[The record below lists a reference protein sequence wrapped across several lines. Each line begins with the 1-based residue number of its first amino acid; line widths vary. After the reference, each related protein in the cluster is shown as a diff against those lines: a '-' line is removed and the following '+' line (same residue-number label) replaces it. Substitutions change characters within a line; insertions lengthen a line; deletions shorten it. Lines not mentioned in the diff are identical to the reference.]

1 MFPGNRQRNGYSM
14 PMHRGMNNFRIPN
27 QGFNQQPQRSMGAN
41 LLQRF
46 LPQQAQAA
54 TIASKGAGGLSN
66 TLNNVQQVLKV
77 VQSTAPLV
85 QEYGPMVKNLPA
97 MYRMMKA
104 FKNLDL
110 TEDSA
115 EDKAEADIEDQ
126 TNPSNNTK
134 NTDTIRKIP
143 TKKGN
148 GNSKPKL
155 YI

>member
-1 MFPGNRQRNGYSM
+1 MFPGNRQRNGFPM
-14 PMHRGMNNFRIPN
+14 PMNRGANNFRFPS
-27 QGFNQQPQRSMGAN
+27 QGFTQQPQRSMGAN

-54 TIASKGAGGLSN
+54 TIASKGAGGLSS

-104 FKNLDL
+104 FKNFNL
-110 TEDSA
+110 TEDDTKVETKENVEEQA
-115 EDKAEADIEDQ
+115 V
-126 TNPSNNTK
+126 PSNNTHK
-134 NTDTIRKIP
+134 NTGIKKSP
-143 TKKGN
+143 TKQGN
-148 GNSKPKL
+148 GQSTPKL

>member
-1 MFPGNRQRNGYSM
+1 MFPGNRRDQFPM
-14 PMHRGMNNFRIPN
+14 PMNRGTNNFRFPN
-27 QGFNQQPQRSMGAN
+27 QGFTQQPGRGIGAG

-54 TIASKGAGGLSN
+54 TIASKGAGGLTN
-66 TLNNVQQVLKV
+66 TLNNVQQVLRV

-104 FKNLDL
+104 FKNFDMTDEG
-110 TEDSA
+110 TEEKTKVSDEKQAVS
-115 EDKAEADIEDQ
+115 
-126 TNPSNNTK
+126 SK
-134 NTDTIRKIP
+134 NTQNTDIIERLE
-143 TKKGN
+143 TKQGSGK
-148 GNSKPKL
+148 STPKL